1 MIVNIGNNEFIVK
14 TMVSPS
20 FTQMGMQGRDFD
32 DTFNGMLFLMDDEE
46 HNFWMKNCITPL
58 DIIFIRA
65 KKISKIYH
73 NCPPCKKEPCEHFS
87 GKGDLV
93 LELPGG
99 TCKKNHIKEGDKIT
113 F

>member
-20 FTQMGMQGRDFD
+20 FTQMGMQGRTFD
-32 DTFNGMLFLMDDEE
+32 DTFDGMLFLMDDEE
-46 HNFWMKNCITPL
+46 HNFWMKNCITSL

-73 NCPPCKKEPCEHFS
+73 NCPPCEKEPCEYYT